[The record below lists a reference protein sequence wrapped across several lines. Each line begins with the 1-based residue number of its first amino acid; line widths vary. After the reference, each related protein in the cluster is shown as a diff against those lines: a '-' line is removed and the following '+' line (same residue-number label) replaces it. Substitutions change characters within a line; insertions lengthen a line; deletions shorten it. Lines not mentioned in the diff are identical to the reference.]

1 MSKLLNSLLPDT
13 HMQKQPSPCLISE
26 EKPLHLVPSL
36 SPHYSLSSFLF
47 FSLIS
52 TIDFSRLLSAAG
64 AKVLGS
70 PWLSFTCRT
79 DGKVGKENPHWL
91 QVLPQ
96 SYNVAREDLP
106 LQFRGRNP
114 PWPRHVCFVLI
125 LAVMLFWDTCKYCI
139 CFSLGIS
146 V

>member
-13 HMQKQPSPCLISE
+13 HMQKQPSPCLIGE

-96 SYNVAREDLP
+96 SYNVAREDSP

-114 PWPRHVCFVLI
+114 PWPRHFCFVLI
-125 LAVMLFWDTCKYCI
+125 LPVILFWDTCEYCI